1 MSYISRRLAP
11 DERIV
16 YTGRFHFFQ
25 QIWPWIALLVFG
37 IIIIG
42 IVIFV
47 REMFRMS
54 TTRMAV
60 TNRRVILKRGFWVV
74 KVDEITLGSVEG
86 AHIHQSI
93 FGRLFG
99 YGRLTL
105 RGKGETHLHFPTM
118 DRPSRFRAAIEDARM
133 HGEVQTVHIQGEPP
147 AGESTSERRRRLRR
161 EAEAQR

>member
-16 YTGRFHFFQ
+16 YTGRFHLFQ
-25 QIWPWIALLVFG
+25 QLWPWIALAVFG

-47 REMFRMS
+47 REMFRMG

-86 AHIHQSI
+86 AHIQQSI
-93 FGRLFG
+93 FGRMFG

-105 RGKGETHLHFPTM
+105 KGKGETQLNFPTM

-133 HGEVQTVHIQGEPP
+133 HGEVQTVHVDNP
-147 AGESTSERRRRLRR
+147 AVLADLPKGRRKVVRKEVRVHH
-161 EAEAQR
+161 